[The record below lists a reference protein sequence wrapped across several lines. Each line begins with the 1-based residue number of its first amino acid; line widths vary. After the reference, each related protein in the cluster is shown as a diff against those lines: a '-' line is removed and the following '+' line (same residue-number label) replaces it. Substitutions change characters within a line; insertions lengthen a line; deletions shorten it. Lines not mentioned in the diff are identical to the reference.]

1 MHTNEVKLKDS
12 IEEFDLEVL
21 HAGTDLDTC
30 VVRTANVNRP
40 GLPFIGY
47 FEHFDEDRLQ
57 LIGRQETS
65 YLMQLSSDE
74 RRQRFADLFAR
85 KIPAFI
91 IARGF
96 EPFPECME
104 MARKYDRTVLRTQET
119 TSMVLSTLVVY
130 LKDFLTPRIT
140 RHGVLVEVYG
150 EGCLLMGESGVGK
163 SETAVELLK
172 RGHRLIADDAVQIR
186 RSGNSRLVGNS
197 PAIIRHYME
206 LRGIGVIDVMRLFGM
221 SAVRDEKYIDL
232 VLNLEQWDSTKAY
245 DRLGLDQQY
254 TEILGVKIPS
264 VTIPVKPGR
273 NLAVI
278 IEVAALNNRDKRMGF
293 NAARE
298 LTERMSAQMEEQANK
313 VDRPYRTG
321 GYKR

>member
-1 MHTNEVKLKDS
+1 
-12 IEEFDLEVL
+12 
-21 HAGTDLDTC
+21 
-30 VVRTANVNRP
+30 
-40 GLPFIGY
+40 
-47 FEHFDEDRLQ
+47 
-57 LIGRQETS
+57 
-65 YLMQLSSDE
+65 
-74 RRQRFADLFAR
+74 
-85 KIPAFI
+85 
-91 IARGF
+91 
-96 EPFPECME
+96 
-104 MARKYDRTVLRTQET
+104 
-119 TSMVLSTLVVY
+119 
-130 LKDFLTPRIT
+130 
-140 RHGVLVEVYG
+140 
-150 EGCLLMGESGVGK
+150 
-163 SETAVELLK
+163 
-172 RGHRLIADDAVQIR
+172 
-186 RSGNSRLVGNS
+186 
-197 PAIIRHYME
+197 ME